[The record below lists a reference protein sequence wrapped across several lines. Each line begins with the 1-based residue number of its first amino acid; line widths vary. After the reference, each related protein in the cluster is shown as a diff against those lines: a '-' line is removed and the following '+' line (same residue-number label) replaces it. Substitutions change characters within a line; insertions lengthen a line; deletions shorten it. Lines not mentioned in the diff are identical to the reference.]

1 MHFNDLHE
9 TDLEK
14 YESVDMNRILEAGGS
29 IRMVPTCDFTL
40 GVDTKEELELAETF
54 LKTDNVVGR
63 YLEI

>member
-1 MHFNDLHE
+1 
-9 TDLEK
+9 
-14 YESVDMNRILEAGGS
+14 
-29 IRMVPTCDFTL
+29 MVPTCDFTL